1 MALAHWLQ
9 LLCFPLVKGHYMAFG
24 LGGMEWIVLVH
35 RIRVKIPRLRHS
47 VTGFAR
53 LFAFVHDRLWYVIL
67 YAHKDTFAE

>member
-1 MALAHWLQ
+1 
-9 LLCFPLVKGHYMAFG
+9 MAFG